1 LPRLDAER
9 DDVLDLEVDRIADVY
24 GVHRPL
30 LAHLDRRPL
39 DAEVLADERPE
50 RLHRPAERSA
60 EDAAELLRLLV
71 GSGRVDEHADA
82 PVAVGHHL
90 WRLRDRGDLE
100 TADVDALDLAVLHVE
115 DEDDAAVVVRR
126 PERERRGAGADDVA
140 RARLEIGA

>member
-1 LPRLDAER
+1 ARAAREPRPAVPARPCSRGPGELGAREGGLPLVADPERVDPRAGRVGDVELGAGRVEDPGQLRRLPRLDAER

-60 EDAAELLRLLV
+60 EDAAE
-71 GSGRVDEHADA
+71 
-82 PVAVGHHL
+82 
-90 WRLRDRGDLE
+90 
-100 TADVDALDLAVLHVE
+100 
-115 DEDDAAVVVRR
+115 
-126 PERERRGAGADDVA
+126 
-140 RARLEIGA
+140 